1 MFCIKKVK
9 VYNHVY
15 NHGFRPYTK
24 NFSITSFF
32 FKVEIMISDIIE
44 GCDDYLREYM
54 HLKHV
59 KNST

>member
-1 MFCIKKVK
+1 MGSDLTLRISVSL
-9 VYNHVY
+9 
-15 NHGFRPYTK
+15 P
-24 NFSITSFF
+24 FF